1 MLKLHVTTKYL
12 FWGVQEDCEM
22 WRRRQRKQNKRAIWF
37 PLRPCCNMGEITHC
51 QSMKGSFPR
60 DCLISAYL
68 HLLAD
73 RSQSGADACEHA
85 GRLYT
90 DHL

>member
-1 MLKLHVTTKYL
+1 MLQLNIFFGGYRKIVKC
-12 FWGVQEDCEM
+12 GEDDRE
-22 WRRRQRKQNKRAIWF
+22 NKRAIWF
-37 PLRPCCNMGEITHC
+37 PLRPCCNMAEITHC

-90 DHL
+90 DH